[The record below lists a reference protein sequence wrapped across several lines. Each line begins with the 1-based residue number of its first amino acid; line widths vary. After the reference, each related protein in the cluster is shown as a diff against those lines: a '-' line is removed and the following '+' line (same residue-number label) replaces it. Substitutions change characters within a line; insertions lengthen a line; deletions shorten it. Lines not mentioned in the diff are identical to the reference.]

1 MAQPRL
7 GRGLGRAICAQ
18 EEKGINRYSQR
29 DGRKE
34 NCWMKVPE
42 DGKDKGGKDRYQ
54 SNEGW
59 RLEREQI
66 CQGPLSLFTKRDC
79 ETQIGHMLG
88 YDSLTT
94 NLRLVSTGLSL
105 QFWDFS
111 PWLVAGSPSLGL
123 AGTTQM
129 MWYTQD
135 TKEIHPP

>member
-54 SNEGW
+54 SNEG
-59 RLEREQI
+59 
-66 CQGPLSLFTKRDC
+66 
-79 ETQIGHMLG
+79 
-88 YDSLTT
+88 
-94 NLRLVSTGLSL
+94 
-105 QFWDFS
+105 
-111 PWLVAGSPSLGL
+111 
-123 AGTTQM
+123 
-129 MWYTQD
+129 
-135 TKEIHPP
+135 